1 MTTTAPPNL
10 LTKYQDYINEDD
22 NNINEDDNNF
32 DSNNV
37 SKKLYLTN
45 QEIQKMRKNQC
56 SEILTDC
63 SILT

>member
-22 NNINEDDNNF
+22 NNF

-37 SKKLYLTN
+37 SKKTVFDQSRDSENEEKSVFGNSHRLFDTYL
-45 QEIQKMRKNQC
+45 KYFF
-56 SEILTDC
+56 
-63 SILT
+63 